1 MRSFVAV
8 ASALSR
14 AGGVVAILLLAASIL
29 VVCHMI
35 VMRYVLNASTI
46 WQTEFVTYGLTA
58 ATFLGSPYV
67 LMLRGHVGVDLL
79 LEHVG
84 ARWRLIL
91 QLINALLAMLFVALL
106 GYSAWV
112 YFHEAWSGG
121 WTTET
126 VWALP
131 LWIPLLPFPVGM
143 ALLFL
148 QYIAEIM
155 NLFAGRDSQLEEMS
169 R

>member
-1 MRSFVAV
+1 MRSFIAL
-8 ASALSR
+8 ASMLSR
-14 AGGVVAILLLAASIL
+14 AGGVIAIALLAASIL

-35 VMRYVLNASTI
+35 VLRYVLNASTI

-58 ATFLGSPYV
+58 ATFLASPYV
-67 LMLRGHVGVDLL
+67 LMLRGHVSVDLL
-79 LEHVG
+79 QEHVG
-84 ARWRLIL
+84 SRWRLIL
-91 QLINALLAMLFVALL
+91 QLICAALSMLFIGLL

-112 YFHEAWSGG
+112 YFHEALSGG

-131 LWIPLLPFPVGM
+131 LWIPLLPFPLGM

-148 QYIAEIM
+148 QYIAEV
-155 NLFAGRDSQLEEMS
+155 LRLLSGEPLEELAP
-169 R
+169 

>member
-1 MRSFVAV
+1 MRSFIAL
-8 ASALSR
+8 ASMLSR
-14 AGGVVAILLLAASIL
+14 IGGVIAIALLAASIL

-35 VMRYVLNASTI
+35 ILRYVLNASTI

-58 ATFLGSPYV
+58 ATFLASPYV
-67 LMLRGHVGVDLL
+67 LMLRGHVSVDLL
-79 LEHVG
+79 QENVG
-84 ARWRLIL
+84 SRTRFIL
-91 QLINALLAMLFVALL
+91 QMICAALSMLFVGLL

-112 YFHEAWSGG
+112 YFEEALSGG

-143 ALLFL
+143 GLLLL
-148 QYIAEIM
+148 QYLAEVMRLVIDEP
-155 NLFAGRDSQLEEMS
+155 FEEATP
-169 R
+169 

>member
-1 MRSFVAV
+1 MRSYIAL
-8 ASALSR
+8 ASTLSR
-14 AGGVVAILLLAASIL
+14 IGGLIAIGLLAASVL

-35 VMRYVLNASTI
+35 VLRYVLNASTV

-58 ATFLGSPYV
+58 ATFLASPYV
-67 LMLRGHVGVDLL
+67 LMLRGHVSVDLL
-79 LEHVG
+79 QEHAG
-84 ARWRLIL
+84 PRLKLAL
-91 QLINALLAMLFVALL
+91 QLVTSLLSMLFVALL

-112 YFHEAWSGG
+112 YFEEALSGG

-131 LWIPLLPFPVGM
+131 LWIPLLPFPLGM

-148 QYIAEIM
+148 QYIAEMLRLIVGEPM
-155 NLFAGRDSQLEEMS
+155 RESVP
-169 R
+169 

>member
-1 MRSFVAV
+1 MRSFIAV
-8 ASALSR
+8 AQLLSR
-14 AGGVVAILLLAASIL
+14 AGGVAAILLLAASIL

-58 ATFLGSPYV
+58 ATFLASPYV

-79 LEHVG
+79 LEHVN

-91 QLINALLAMLFVALL
+91 QLINAALAMLFVALL

-131 LWIPLLPFPVGM
+131 LWIPLLPFPLGM

-148 QYIAEIM
+148 QYIAEVLI
-155 NLFAGRDSQLEEMS
+155 LLDGRSGQLEEVA

>member
-1 MRSFVAV
+1 MRSYIAL
-8 ASALSR
+8 ASMLSR
-14 AGGVVAILLLAASIL
+14 IGGLVAILLLAASVL

-35 VMRYVLNASTI
+35 VLRYVLNASTV

-58 ATFLGSPYV
+58 ATFLASPYV
-67 LMLRGHVGVDLL
+67 LMLRGHVSVDLL
-79 LEHVG
+79 QEHVG
-84 ARWRLIL
+84 PRLRLIL
-91 QLINALLAMLFVALL
+91 ELLTSALSMLFVALL

-112 YFHEAWSGG
+112 YFEEALSGG

-131 LWIPLLPFPVGM
+131 LWIPLLPFPIGM

-148 QYIAEIM
+148 QYIAEVLRLI
-155 NLFAGRDSQLEEMS
+155 AGEPMRESVP
-169 R
+169 